1 MEIIP
6 VIDLKGAQAVHA
18 RQGQRDAYQPVRS
31 PLCPDSAPLA
41 VVQSYQA
48 VYPFRSLYVADLDAI
63 QGRGDN
69 ADAVADIARAFPD
82 LCLWL
87 DSGFCEVATCRRWL
101 DLDLAQGHKR
111 LVLGS
116 ESQSDT
122 LLLERLMDGGQRG
135 RVVLSLDFRGERFL
149 GPPALR
155 ERSELWPDQ
164 VIVMTLARVGSGS
177 GPDLQRL
184 AAIKAQAGVR
194 RVYAAGGLRD
204 AADLTAL
211 QGLGIAGV
219 LVATALHDG
228 RVGRDAIAA
237 VAD

>member
-6 VIDLKGAQAVHA
+6 VIDLKGGQAVHA
-18 RQGQRDAYQPVRS
+18 RQGQRDAYRPVRS

-41 VVQSYQA
+41 VVQAYRA

-63 QGRGDN
+63 QGDGDN
-69 ADAVADIARAFPD
+69 SASVAAIAQAFPD
-82 LCLWL
+82 LKLWL
-87 DSGFCEVATCRRWL
+87 DSGFVQEAVCRSWL
-101 DLDLAQGHKR
+101 DQDLGH

-116 ESQSDT
+116 ESQSET
-122 LLLERLMDGGQRG
+122 ALLERLLKGGAGQ
-135 RVVLSLDFRGERFL
+135 VVLSLDFRGARFM
-149 GPPALR
+149 GPPALL
-155 ERSELWPDQ
+155 EQCALWPDR

-177 GPDLQRL
+177 GPDLERL
-184 AAIKAQAGVR
+184 AAIKARAGAR

-211 QGLGIAGV
+211 RKLGIAGV

-228 RVGRDAIAA
+228 RIGRGDIAA
-237 VAD
+237 VAG

>member
-6 VIDLKGAQAVHA
+6 VIDLKGGQAVHA
-18 RQGQRDAYQPVRS
+18 RQGRRDAYQPVS
-31 PLCPDSAPLA
+31 SSLCRQSAPLA
-41 VVQSYQA
+41 VVQAYQA

-69 ADAVADIARAFPD
+69 ASVVVAIARAFPD
-82 LCLWL
+82 LTLWL
-87 DSGFCEVATCRRWL
+87 DSGFCRQTACRRWL
-101 DLDLAQGHKR
+101 DQGPGK

-116 ESQSDT
+116 ESQSD
-122 LLLERLMDGGQRG
+122 LSLLRRLLEGGDAG
-135 RVVLSLDFRGERFL
+135 RVVLSLDFRAERFM
-149 GPPALR
+149 GPQDLLD
-155 ERSELWPDQ
+155 RSELWPDA

-177 GPDLQRL
+177 GPDLERL
-184 AAIKAQAGVR
+184 AAITTQAGER

-228 RVGRDAIAA
+228 RIDRDAIAA